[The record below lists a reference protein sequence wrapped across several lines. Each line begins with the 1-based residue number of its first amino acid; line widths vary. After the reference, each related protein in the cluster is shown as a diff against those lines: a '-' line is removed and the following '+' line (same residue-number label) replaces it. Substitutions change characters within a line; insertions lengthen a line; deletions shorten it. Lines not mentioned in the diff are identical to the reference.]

1 MSILAVIAGALIFA
15 GGLITGCSI
24 TYRVQTGQPP
34 IARPE
39 PKTKHRVKAP
49 KRDEDE

>member
-1 MSILAVIAGALIFA
+1 MSILACLAGAGIFA
-15 GGLITGCSI
+15 AGLLTGCII